1 MNKPYLFLK
10 NTLKE
15 NVKKKIDEISKRQKV
30 SKKRKVLQKQLKLV
44 EKNDKN

>member
-15 NVKKKIDEISKRQKV
+15 NVKKIDEISKRQKV

-44 EKNDKN
+44 ERMIKI